1 MLNTYA
7 HTEKQQQ
14 EKIEISGIVLDQN
27 KEPLVGVNVS
37 VKDIPGLGAITD
49 INGKFKIKVEPYQW
63 LVFTF
68 IGFDKQEILVKE
80 QKSINVIMQEAKA
93 TAIDEVV
100 ITGTGAQKKNYNDW
114 SGYYS
119 RCKYTENFHFKHY
132 KCVGW

>member
-1 MLNTYA
+1 LNTYA

-68 IGFDKQEILVKE
+68 IGFDKQEILVK
-80 QKSINVIMQEAKA
+80 
-93 TAIDEVV
+93 
-100 ITGTGAQKKNYNDW
+100 
-114 SGYYS
+114 
-119 RCKYTENFHFKHY
+119 
-132 KCVGW
+132 

>member
-1 MLNTYA
+1 MCLT
-7 HTEKQQQ
+7 HTHIQKTTTR
-14 EKIEISGIVLDQN
+14 KIEISGIVLDQN

-100 ITGTGAQKKNYNDW
+100 ITGTGAQKKLQ
-114 SGYYS
+114 
-119 RCKYTENFHFKHY
+119 
-132 KCVGW
+132 